1 MRAAIDDELGGLEAL
16 DAGALKERWLG
27 LYGSDPP
34 KGVSAKL
41 MRRAIAYEI
50 QVSAH
55 GGKKRSIRKTLQR
68 SVSEVTQAESNPAI
82 RIPPGTR
89 LIRQWHGDTYVV
101 DVSEDGVRWRDRS
114 YASLSAV
121 AREITGTRW
130 NGRKFFGVQ
139 GGVGAP

>member
-16 DAGALKERWLG
+16 DTGALKERWLE

-34 KGVSAKL
+34 KGLSAKL

-50 QVSAH
+50 QVRAY
-55 GGKKRSIRKTLQR
+55 GGQKRSIRKALQR
-68 SVSEVTQAESNPAI
+68 TACEVTQAEAKSAI

-101 DVSEDGVRWRDRS
+101 DVSEDGVRWKDKS
-114 YASLSAV
+114 YSSLSAV
-121 AREITGTRW
+121 AREITGARW
-130 NGRKFFGVQ
+130 NGRKFFGVLD
-139 GGVGAP
+139 GVGAP